1 MRAYNLAMLMIFVNC
16 GFALISAFGVFPIGT
31 EYTGVFAKLIT
42 VLTNPLVIGTLA
54 IAMAA
59 GTTLLAS
66 TVMTDR
72 GTAYITFSTIYWGAF
87 GTASLIFI
95 PLTAYPGFEIFYA
108 IYTMATFLIFLM
120 GMIQMPLGGV
130 KGHV

>member
-16 GFALISAFGVFPIGT
+16 GFGLVAAFGVFPLG
-31 EYTGVFAKLIT
+31 EYTGVFSSLVT
-42 VLTNPLVIGTLA
+42 VLTNPIVIGTLA
-54 IAMAA
+54 IALAA

-72 GTAYITFSTIYWGAF
+72 GTAYITFSTIYWVSF
-87 GTASLIFI
+87 GTASLVFI
-95 PLTAYPGFEIFYA
+95 PFTEYPGFEIFYT
-108 IYTMATFLIFLM
+108 IYTIATFLIFLM

>member
-1 MRAYNLAMLMIFVNC
+1 MRAYNLAMMMIFVNC
-16 GFALISAFGVFPIGT
+16 GFGLVAAFGVFPLSG
-31 EYTGVFAKLIT
+31 YTGVFSSLVT

-54 IAMAA
+54 LTMAA

-87 GTASLIFI
+87 GTASLVFI
-95 PLTAYPGFEIFYA
+95 PLSDYPGFEIFYT

-120 GMIQMPLGGV
+120 GIVQMPLGGV